1 MKTRLLF
8 LLVALIVIVA
18 TSYAVFAD
26 FFHINQ
32 YQPYSPYEP
41 AVWAEKY
48 GYTSDELIDVEFN
61 TKNCGRLY
69 FAVMLNGSRTTAYF
83 DAGNAFGICVSEKVI
98 DKSSVQIKD
107 YVNRYNSAG
116 ELVSRSPRFEVESF
130 YIGDKP
136 YSIESGVII
145 EGEDSY
151 FGFEPL
157 EAGRIT
163 LDYQNKKAAISNSP
177 FPQDLGSDENRQVF
191 NFLTVEGSGEGY
203 IIIPIKIA
211 GREYYAMVD
220 TGAVVSVIDSEIASQ
235 INAKRNLFGRVRLNG
250 LQIGDFKIDLPSV
263 AVHSQRS
270 VGRGLDKDIMVTIG
284 ADVLCQ
290 YLVTIDYQ
298 QRLLILEH

>member
-1 MKTRLLF
+1 MKKKKILL
-8 LLVALIVIVA
+8 LLALIAVIA
-18 TSYAVFAD
+18 IGYAVFSNYLTL
-26 FFHINQ
+26 NQ
-32 YQPYSPYEP
+32 YRPHSPYEP

-61 TKNCGRLY
+61 NKNGRLY
-69 FAVMLNGSRTTAYF
+69 FAIAVNDTDTAAFF
-83 DAGNAFGICVSEKVI
+83 DSGCAFGVCISQQAI
-98 DKSSVQIKD
+98 DQNSVKILD
-107 YVNRYNSAG
+107 YVNVYNAAG
-116 ELVSRSPRFEVESF
+116 ELRSRFPRFEVHRFS
-130 YIGDKP
+130 IGGQP
-136 YSIESGVII
+136 YTIESAIII
-145 EGEDSY
+145 EGKESY
-151 FGFEPL
+151 FGFDPIRP
-157 EAGRIT
+157 GRIT
-163 LDYQNKKAAISNSP
+163 LDYKHQKAAISSSP
-177 FPQDLGSDENRQVF
+177 FPEELQSSPRRQVF
-191 NFLTVEGSGEGY
+191 RFMTVEGSGEGY
-203 IIIPIKIA
+203 IIIPVSIA
-211 GREYYAMVD
+211 GQEYYAMVD